1 MDMQGTKDGLNNLEK
16 KKNYGGFTFLH
27 FKIYYKATLL
37 GKKKTEWNWA
47 KGRNVDQIIKFI
59 IQ

>member
-37 GKKKTEWNWA
+37 GKKKNRVEL
-47 KGRNVDQIIKFI
+47 G
-59 IQ
+59 

>member
-1 MDMQGTKDGLNNLEK
+1 MQGTKDGLNNLEK

-37 GKKKTEWNWA
+37 GKKKQSGTGLKVEM
-47 KGRNVDQIIKFI
+47 
-59 IQ
+59 